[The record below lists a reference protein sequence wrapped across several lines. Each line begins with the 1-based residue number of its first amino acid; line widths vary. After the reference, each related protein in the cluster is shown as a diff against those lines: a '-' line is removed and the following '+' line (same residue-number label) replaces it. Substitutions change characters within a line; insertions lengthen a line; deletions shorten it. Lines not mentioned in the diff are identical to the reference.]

1 MSNTFLNRDEMKD
14 LTGRS
19 YVRLQIAA
27 LTKMG
32 IPFFVNDV
40 GRPVVARSAV
50 EGRAAAPAP
59 APKKKWSSNAL
70 KAG

>member
-1 MSNTFLNRDEMKD
+1 MAGTFLDRDEIKA

-19 YVRLQIAA
+19 YLRLQIAA

-40 GRPVVARSAV
+40 GRPVVARSVV
-50 EGRAAAPAP
+50 EGRAATAP
-59 APKKKWSSNAL
+59 APKKKWVSNAL